1 MRLVFLILMFLFFS
15 PSFASVGLPANQ
27 VVVFV
32 KDGGGKVFKKRKY
45 KKRHYKQVDRKF
57 KINGELKFP
66 TLDFNLKKR
75 TKGKAIL
82 MAVLTGP
89 LGGHRLYLGTKPYV
103 PIIYAVTLGGGFGLL
118 PAVDIVVIIL
128 SKDLTQY
135 YNNPKVIMW

>member
-1 MRLVFLILMFLFFS
+1 MRVVFLILIFLFFI
-15 PSFASVGLPANQ
+15 PSYASVKLSSTQGVTLM
-27 VVVFV
+27 
-32 KDGGGKVFKKRKY
+32 KDGGGKSFKKRKY
-45 KKRHYKQVDRKF
+45 KRKRFKRVSRKNIF
-57 KINGELKFP
+57 RNESKAPHI
-66 TLDFNLKKR
+66 DFDIKRR

-103 PIIYAVTLGGGFGLL
+103 PIIYALTLGGGFGLL
-118 PAVDIVVIIL
+118 PTVDIVVIIL